1 MGSSTIVVKE
11 LIHILL
17 PVSSSV
23 QYLLKGPYKAFH
35 LDVGK
40 YLETVWVDSLHWL
53 QVISLASWDK
63 MHHLL
68 KSGIFSGCLTDL
80 FSTWSLRRHLRHHKV
95 DILLCGLCDCYTLY
109 HPGDARV
116 IQRYSLL
123 ESGHLSNT
131 TLRS

>member
-1 MGSSTIVVKE
+1 MGSSTIVVQE

-17 PVSSSV
+17 PVSSSA

-40 YLETVWVDSLHWL
+40 YLKAVWVDSLHWL
-53 QVISLASWDK
+53 QAISLASWDK

-80 FSTWSLRRHLRHHKV
+80 FPTWSLRCHLRHHKV

-109 HPGDARV
+109 HPGDA
-116 IQRYSLL
+116 
-123 ESGHLSNT
+123 
-131 TLRS
+131 

>member
-40 YLETVWVDSLHWL
+40 YLEAVWVDSLHWL
-53 QVISLASWDK
+53 QAISLASWDTI
-63 MHHLL
+63 HHLL

-123 ESGHLSNT
+123 DSGHLSNT